1 MRTRE
6 KTAVLRMTSMPVL
19 VTLALL
25 LLLVVGSIAVTATRV
40 AGGLAGS
47 GGNPDAAV
55 VEPARSGAA
64 IAFGVDVA

>member
-1 MRTRE
+1 
-6 KTAVLRMTSMPVL
+6 MPVL